1 LSGSKA
7 EIERLRKRVE
17 ILETRVDNLM
27 KNAGFDVTKPVSDAS
42 EEVMEL
48 LLTGRK
54 VEAIKAYRRATGAG
68 CQEVCRIIALMTL

>member
-1 LSGSKA
+1 MSGSKA

-54 VEAIKAYRRATGAG
+54 VEAIKAYRRATGASL
-68 CQEVCRIIALMTL
+68 QDAKKYVESLR

>member
-1 LSGSKA
+1 MSGSKA

-27 KNAGFDVTKPVSDAS
+27 RNAGYDVPKSPSEAS

-48 LLTGRK
+48 LLTEDRDS
-54 VEAIKAYRRATGAG
+54 A
-68 CQEVCRIIALMTL
+68 

>member
-1 LSGSKA
+1 MSGSKA

-27 KNAGFDVTKPVSDAS
+27 RNAGHDVPKSPSEAS

-48 LLTGRK
+48 LLTGNKRSHKGLQEADRRK
-54 VEAIKAYRRATGAG
+54 P
-68 CQEVCRIIALMTL
+68 